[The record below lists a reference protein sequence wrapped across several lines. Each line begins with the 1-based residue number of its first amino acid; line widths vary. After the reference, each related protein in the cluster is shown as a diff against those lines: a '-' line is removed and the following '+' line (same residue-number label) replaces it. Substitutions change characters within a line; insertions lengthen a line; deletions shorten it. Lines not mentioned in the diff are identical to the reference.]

1 MKSKW
6 IGFIVV
12 ISFICGL
19 AATGWTANYKPEY
32 KLSVVVAQNNAWGQG
47 AQKFADLVKQKSDGR
62 INIKCYFSGQLFAGK
77 QTNEFLLL
85 KQGVAD
91 FALAST
97 INWSTSVRELNLFSL
112 PFFFHDYQALDA
124 VLAGAPGKKIIRILD
139 EKGAIALSWGENG
152 FREVTNS
159 KRAIKKPEDLD
170 GLKIRVVGSPI
181 FIDIFKALSANP
193 VSMNWG
199 EAISAFQSGTVDGQ
213 ENPVTSIIIPYKLWQ
228 SHKYATIWHY
238 TIDPLI
244 YSVSKETW
252 NSFSAQ
258 DREILRQAA
267 AEAAV
272 WQKKAAREGLE
283 GSTASIDT
291 LKKNGMDVTVLS
303 PADMKIFRAKMKPVY
318 DKWVPEIGVDLVT
331 ASEKVIQGPLKK
343 APAKKKAVKP

>member
-6 IGFIVV
+6 IGFVV
-12 ISFICGL
+12 MMSFVLGL
-19 AATGWTANYKPEY
+19 AAMGWTADYKPEY
-32 KLSVVVAQNNAWGQG
+32 KMSIVVAPTSPWGQG
-47 AQKFADLVKQKSDGR
+47 AQMFADLVKKNSNGR
-62 INIKCYFSGQLFAGK
+62 INIKCYFSGQLYAGK

-91 FALAST
+91 FALGST
-97 INWSTSVRELNLFSL
+97 INWSTSVKELNLFSL
-112 PFFFHDYQALDA
+112 PFFFVDYKALDA
-124 VLAGAPGKKIIRILD
+124 VETGAPGNKIFQALD
-139 EKGAIALSWGENG
+139 EKGVIALGWGENG

-159 KRAIKKPEDLD
+159 KRAIRKPEDLE
-170 GLKIRVVGSPI
+170 GLKVRVVGSPI
-181 FIDIFKALSANP
+181 FIDIFKALGANP

-244 YSVSKETW
+244 YGVSKETW
-252 NSFSAQ
+252 KGFNAA
-258 DREILRQAA
+258 DREILRKAA
-267 AEAAV
+267 AEAAR

-291 LKKNGMDVTVLS
+291 LKQNGMDVTILS
-303 PADMKIFRAKMKPVY
+303 PSDMKIFRARMKPVY
-318 DKWVPEIGVDLVT
+318 DKWIPEIGADLVN
-331 ASEKVIQGPLKK
+331 AAEKAIQGTLKK
-343 APAKKKAVKP
+343 APSKKKAAKP